1 MIYACL
7 FVFLVKAQG
16 NPSVGLTCLVLSCAA
31 SLAPT
36 RGVKAASAVQCF
48 ACCGL
53 GALQARHYNYS
64 SIKQCM
70 PACRQ
75 QGYSLAIITPDFAC
89 RCAIAT
95 PDAMAE
101 VQETECRTGGKGATV
116 FYDHDGTLHASVL
129 LDSGQQSAAIKY

>member
-1 MIYACL
+1 VESEPHHLSALCAC
-7 FVFLVKAQG
+7 F
-16 NPSVGLTCLVLSCAA
+16 GLD
-31 SLAPT
+31 
-36 RGVKAASAVQCF
+36 
-48 ACCGL
+48 
-53 GALQARHYNYS
+53 ALQARQYNYS

-116 FYDHDGTLHASVL
+116 FYDHDGTLQLSVASQCCETSNSEYPL
-129 LDSGQQSAAIKY
+129 T